1 MLSILGP
8 APPRIHE
15 GGRIGEGMKTVSI
28 KGNTLK
34 MIAVVTMIID
44 HIGASIL
51 QLIMAENKTLGIAVL
66 GIQTIVQLDGTD
78 RTLAICW
85 WVMRMVIGRIAFPI
99 YCFLLVEG
107 FLHTRSVMKYGTRLL
122 LFALI
127 SEIPFDLAI
136 FHGWYDTHRQNVF
149 FTLLFGLIGM
159 WGISVLEQQINRIKN
174 RRSEEASYL
183 ETGRMLAMFLGIFIL
198 LAGVLGAAELL
209 RTDYGARGVG
219 FILLLYLLR
228 REKTMQ
234 LAVGCVG
241 SMLVLDE
248 LAAPLAFIP
257 IAFYKGERGGRGR
270 LIYYAIYP
278 LHLLLLYGV
287 SLCF

>member
-1 MLSILGP
+1 
-8 APPRIHE
+8 
-15 GGRIGEGMKTVSI
+15 MKSASV
-28 KGNTLK
+28 KGSTLK
-34 MIAVVTMIID
+34 IIALVTMIID
-44 HIGASIL
+44 HVGACIL
-51 QLIMAENKTLGIAVL
+51 QQIMMQNGTLQIAALGLWGIAKL
-66 GIQTIVQLDGTD
+66 EGTD
-78 RTLAICW
+78 KSLAICW
-85 WVMRMVIGRIAFPI
+85 WVMRMVIGRIAFPV

-107 FLHTRSVMKYGTRLL
+107 FLHTKSLVRYGARLF

-159 WGISVLEQQINRIKN
+159 WGISVLEQQMNRIKN
-174 RRSEEASYL
+174 RRSEDASYL

-219 FILLLYLLR
+219 FILLLYLFR